1 MAAWMAPRRGYSLP
15 PTANLVNGFGQMQGR
30 RMGVNAISRD
40 SLLNLGTPRDP
51 VPPPKAAKDGD
62 PWWFRMGFAV
72 PLTQA
77 DSEAWTLPPWQAE

>member
-1 MAAWMAPRRGYSLP
+1 MAPRRGYSLP

-51 VPPPKAAKDGD
+51 VPPPKAAKTVTLGGSV
-62 PWWFRMGFAV
+62 W
-72 PLTQA
+72 
-77 DSEAWTLPPWQAE
+77 DSLCR